1 MKTEERNTQ
10 KPKEIERVH
19 HPLMMTQGEAN
30 EAKRRKANQIEPT
43 EVE

>member
-1 MKTEERNTQ
+1 MKIEGKNTQ
-10 KPKEIERVH
+10 KPKEIELVH

-30 EAKRRKANQIEPT
+30 EAKRGKANQIEPT